1 MKVPEGSC
9 QWGLHASSGY
19 GDSMLRFFKKVY
31 FFLLSNGNIGAYRG
45 RFGMTGR
52 AGFQREVRAGTS
64 ECNFDTCWGE

>member
-9 QWGLHASSGY
+9 QWGLNASSGY

-31 FFLLSNGNIGAYRG
+31 FFLLLSDGNISVYRG

-52 AGFQREVRAGTS
+52 AGFQREVK
-64 ECNFDTCWGE
+64 